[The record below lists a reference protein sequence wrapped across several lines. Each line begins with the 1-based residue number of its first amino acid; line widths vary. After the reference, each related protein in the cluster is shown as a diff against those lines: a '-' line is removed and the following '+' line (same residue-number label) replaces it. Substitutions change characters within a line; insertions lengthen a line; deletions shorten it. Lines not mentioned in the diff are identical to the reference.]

1 MKDTKPQSTS
11 KGALSLETNNNMCR
25 VPVKATYRI
34 IDGAPVMVS
43 AEWADIPAEV
53 IAEMII
59 RSFGRDPIRWEE
71 RTDN

>member
-11 KGALSLETNNNMCR
+11 KGAHSLETNNNMCR

-59 RSFGRDPIRWEE
+59 RSFGRDPIRREE
-71 RTDN
+71 RTDK